1 MKSHLLE
8 ERGEQGFANLK
19 GLFVGL
25 QTTVGTRRESRLHTT
40 PVGVGGGLTV
50 DVPFSFGGFFEPSR
64 DLSRHI
70 PPHFVKK
77 RWRSPRNVNVTDVS
91 GLMN

>member
-25 QTTVGTRRESRLHTT
+25 QATVGTRREVEVAHDAR
-40 PVGVGGGLTV
+40 PGVGGGGLTV
-50 DVPFSFGGFFEPSR
+50 DVPFLFRGLFKPPSR
-64 DLSRHI
+64 LEVVVSR
-70 PPHFVKK
+70 PHFVKK
-77 RWRSPRNVNVTDVS
+77 RWRSPRNVHVS
-91 GLMN
+91 